1 METSNFS
8 PSNWFP
14 LGLSLSLPKPTLVA
28 IEAEHSN
35 SVSQCLEECLSQW
48 LSKTRNVI
56 EKEEPTWT
64 LLAYALRS
72 IGEVASADNIEISK

>member
-8 PSNWFP
+8 PSNWFS
-14 LGLSLSLPKPTLVA
+14 LGLSLNLPKPTLVA

-35 SVSQCLEECLSQW
+35 NVSQCLQECLSQW
-48 LSKTRNVI
+48 LSKTSNVV
-56 EKEEPTWT
+56 EKEEPTWNS
-64 LLAYALRS
+64 LVYALRS

>member
-1 METSNFS
+1 MEISNFS
-8 PSNWFP
+8 PSNWFS
-14 LGLSLSLPKPTLVA
+14 LGLSLNLPTPTLVA

-35 SVSQCLEECLSQW
+35 NVSQCLQECLSQW

-64 LLAYALRS
+64 SLAYALIS
-72 IGEVASADNIEISK
+72 IGEVASADSIEISK